1 VPQKGWLE
9 GLVEQLEKDP
19 EVGIAGGMALF
30 ADGLLAHAGV
40 AVDAN
45 LAPVYLYRR
54 LPATFAG
61 ANRKRR
67 MRAVV
72 GCLLVHREAFHAAG
86 GFDEAYQSHWGEMDF
101 CFQAGRQGWKVAYT
115 PESLF
120 ICLSNDAP
128 DPASDR
134 QRFFAK
140 WVGDL
145 WPDQDSYWAEDHLNP
160 IKLAKLYR
168 EVIDGAP
175 QAAENL
181 TT

>member
-1 VPQKGWLE
+1 
-9 GLVEQLEKDP
+9 
-19 EVGIAGGMALF
+19 
-30 ADGLLAHAGV
+30 
-40 AVDAN
+40 
-45 LAPVYLYRR
+45 
-54 LPATFAG
+54 
-61 ANRKRR
+61 
-67 MRAVV
+67 
-72 GCLLVHREAFHAAG
+72 
-86 GFDEAYQSHWGEMDF
+86 MDF